1 MKNNSI
7 FHTCIVIPCYNE
19 QYGIKMDEYSNFL
32 NNNQTAFICYVN
44 DGSSDNTVSV
54 LETLQQK
61 HDNQIHILSLEKN
74 LGKAEA
80 VRAGIQYCNQNFSHQ
95 HIGYLDADLATT
107 LEEFMT
113 LEEYLDDTIWFCF
126 GSRILK
132 IGSTIIREKSR
143 FLIGRI
149 VATFISSVLQIRVYD
164 TQCGCKIFTKELSE
178 LLFQKEF
185 TSKWLFDVE
194 LFYRMIT
201 LYGKEEA
208 VHKMA
213 EIPLKLW
220 VEKGNSK
227 VKMTYFFKLWYDL
240 YQIRNRYTIS
250 STLEAGFPKEYP
262 NSYPNPPVT
271 IANE

>member
-1 MKNNSI
+1 MKNNVA
-7 FHTCIVIPCYNE
+7 FNTCIVIPCYNE
-19 QYGIKMDEYSNFL
+19 QDGIKMDEYSNFL
-32 NNNQTAFICYVN
+32 NKNQDVFICFVN
-44 DGSSDNTVSV
+44 DGSSDDTIPV
-54 LETLQQK
+54 LETLQKK
-61 HDNQIHILSLEKN
+61 HDSQIQILLLEKN
-74 LGKAEA
+74 SGKAEA
-80 VRAGIQYCNQNFSHQ
+80 VRAGIQHCNQNFLHQ

-113 LEEYLDDTIWFCF
+113 LQKYLDDTIWFCF

-132 IGSTIIREKSR
+132 IGSTIVREKRR
-143 FLIGRI
+143 FWIGRI
-149 VATFISSVLQIRVYD
+149 VATFISLVLQLKVYD

-178 LLFQKEF
+178 LLFEKEF

-194 LFYRMIT
+194 LFYRMIM

-227 VKMTYFFKLWYDL
+227 VKATYFFKLWYDL
-240 YQIRNRYTIS
+240 YQIKKRYKIS
-250 STLEAGFPKEYP
+250 TSQNIGQHYSDAY
-262 NSYPNPPVT
+262 NNPQIT